1 MIYQYLPGN
10 FVLMKLG
17 LLDSFGLGSAI
28 RDEEEMQQESDSRG
42 IVSKTLDALKNLFCS
57 DSKKED

>member
-1 MIYQYLPGN
+1 
-10 FVLMKLG
+10 MKLG